1 MYFESFGCWEQ
12 HNSFLLFSSVYMLA
26 LPFLCCVCE
35 FATKTTSQ
43 SKSRGTLAAR
53 FEYHNFHA
61 KPNFCKLIK
70 LSIFNETVKKS
81 KNKYFK
87 Q

>member
-1 MYFESFGCWEQ
+1 MYFESFGCWEPMQ
-12 HNSFLLFSSVYMLA
+12 HNTFLLFSSVYLLA
-26 LPFLCCVCE
+26 LPYFLLCCVCE

-61 KPNFCKLIK
+61 KPQFLQAHKIVNF
-70 LSIFNETVKKS
+70 
-81 KNKYFK
+81 

>member
-1 MYFESFGCWEQ
+1 MDSRCKRRSLSQ
-12 HNSFLLFSSVYMLA
+12 NSTQRTLDNKMANEDVYSISSDACADKMPMCYGD
-26 LPFLCCVCE
+26 

-61 KPNFCKLIK
+61 KTQFLQAHKIVNF
-70 LSIFNETVKKS
+70 
-81 KNKYFK
+81 

>member
-1 MYFESFGCWEQ
+1 MYFESFGCWESLQ
-12 HNSFLLFSSVYMLA
+12 HNSFLLFSSVYLLA
-26 LPFLCCVCE
+26 LPYFVLCCE

-43 SKSRGTLAAR
+43 SKSHGTMAAQ

-61 KPNFCKLIK
+61 KTQFLQAHNIVNF
-70 LSIFNETVKKS
+70 
-81 KNKYFK
+81 